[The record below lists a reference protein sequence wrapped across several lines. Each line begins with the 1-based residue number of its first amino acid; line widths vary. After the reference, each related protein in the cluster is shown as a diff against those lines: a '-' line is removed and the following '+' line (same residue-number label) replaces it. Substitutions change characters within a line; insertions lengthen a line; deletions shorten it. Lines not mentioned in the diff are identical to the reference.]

1 MNIENLPNIIVVDF
15 GYSGST
21 KAIIVDD
28 EIFYKT
34 QYQDDFGEL
43 DFSDDLVQDKINEL
57 NELNLDEGNIGNG
70 ELSTIEWNKSESN
83 LTRICFVTGYTYM
96 FDLTEENYNKYV
108 KPYVDIWQ
116 QVKDRKDQEQ
126 EEIEKEYNKFE
137 NRQKRALMQLNQDFE
152 DVKERAY
159 IKSSLGF
166 TSDADST
173 ANENITGLLLTIG
186 DNTIQFCDYYNEFH
200 TLNKSQLTTLQNEI
214 IQNAQNLYT
223 QKWQYRT
230 AIENATDNSTLDQ
243 AVSQINFT
251 YMNFKQE

>member
-1 MNIENLPNIIVVDF
+1 MSIENLPDYAFIQFMDVKCIGFENI
-15 GYSGST
+15 
-21 KAIIVDD
+21 
-28 EIFYKT
+28 IFYKT
-34 QYQDDFGEL
+34 PYQNDFGDL
-43 DFSDDLVQDKINEL
+43 DFDINLIKNTLPDDIKNSAMFSISWQKQNANDTGF
-57 NELNLDEGNIGNG
+57 NLAGANG
-70 ELSTIEWNKSESN
+70 GFYRFEPNQ
-83 LTRICFVTGYTYM
+83 
-96 FDLTEENYNKYV
+96 ENYNKWI

-116 QVKDRKDQEQ
+116 QVKNRKDQEQ

-137 NRQKRALMQLNQDFE
+137 NRQKRALTQLNQNFE

-166 TSDADST
+166 TSDADSV

-230 AIENATDNSTLDQ
+230 AIENATDNSSLDE

-251 YMNFKQE
+251 YMSFKQE

>member
-1 MNIENLPNIIVVDF
+1 MSDFKNYVEVHFSLRSVHVDGEIYVIDGVSTDLLNNPPDKKEKITTIIWDKHNPAQTSINF
-15 GYSGST
+15 SEAIDDGGSNFIT
-21 KAIIVDD
+21 
-28 EIFYKT
+28 
-34 QYQDDFGEL
+34 FGEEKYN
-43 DFSDDLVQDKINEL
+43 DWVQPFV
-57 NELNLDEGNIGNG
+57 NL
-70 ELSTIEWNKSESN
+70 WQ
-83 LTRICFVTGYTYM
+83 
-96 FDLTEENYNKYV
+96 TE
-108 KPYVDIWQ
+108 
-116 QVKDRKDQEQ
+116 KDRIEQEQ

-137 NRQKRALMQLNQDFE
+137 NRQKRALTQLNQDFE

-214 IQNAQNLYT
+214 IQNAQSLYA

-230 AIENATDNSTLDQ
+230 AIKNATDNSTLDE

-251 YMNFKQE
+251 YMSFKQE

>member
-1 MNIENLPNIIVVDF
+1 MSIENLPNNFYVQFYDNKCIAKDNQYYMQNDGNPLYRDIV
-15 GYSGST
+15 
-21 KAIIVDD
+21 A
-28 EIFYKT
+28 
-34 QYQDDFGEL
+34 
-43 DFSDDLVQDKINEL
+43 
-57 NELNLDEGNIGNG
+57 
-70 ELSTIEWNKSESN
+70 N
-83 LTRICFVTGYTYM
+83 LTPQTIKNNLPADINADDILHISWIIDNPAETY
-96 FDLTEENYNKYV
+96 FNLKNDGIKTFIANEENYNKFI

-116 QVKDRKDQEQ
+116 EIKDKIEQEQ
-126 EEIEKEYNKFE
+126 EEQEKEYNKFE
-137 NRQKRALMQLNQDFE
+137 NRQKRALTQLNQDFE

-230 AIENATDNSTLDQ
+230 AIENATDNSTLDE

-251 YMNFKQE
+251 YMDFSNS

>member
-1 MNIENLPNIIVVDF
+1 MLI
-15 GYSGST
+15 
-21 KAIIVDD
+21 
-28 EIFYKT
+28 
-34 QYQDDFGEL
+34 
-43 DFSDDLVQDKINEL
+43 
-57 NELNLDEGNIGNG
+57 
-70 ELSTIEWNKSESN
+70 
-83 LTRICFVTGYTYM
+83 
-96 FDLTEENYNKYV
+96 
-108 KPYVDIWQ
+108 
-116 QVKDRKDQEQ
+116 
-126 EEIEKEYNKFE
+126 KEYNKFE
-137 NRQKRALMQLNQDFE
+137 NRQKRALTQLNQDFE

-200 TLNKSQLTTLQNEI
+200 ELNKSQLTTLQNEI

-230 AIENATDNSTLDQ
+230 AIENAADNSSLDE

-251 YMNFKQE
+251 YADFSVNEENAE

>member
-1 MNIENLPNIIVVDF
+1 MATINDSALIIPSENSINVNGEHLVFTYTKPEKVKNIPV
-15 GYSGST
+15 
-21 KAIIVDD
+21 
-28 EIFYKT
+28 
-34 QYQDDFGEL
+34 EL
-43 DFSDDLVQDKINEL
+43 IEQINWKRT
-57 NELNLDEGNIGNG
+57 GIGNNICYYG
-70 ELSTIEWNKSESN
+70 DELYGNNYYEMQLDDDNATW
-83 LTRICFVTGYTYM
+83 
-96 FDLTEENYNKYV
+96 EEV
-108 KPYVDIWQ
+108 IKPFTDQWQ
-116 QVKDRKDQEQ
+116 AEKDRIEQEQ

-137 NRQKRALMQLNQDFE
+137 NRQKRALTQLNQDFE

-230 AIENATDNSTLDQ
+230 AIENATDNSSLDE

-251 YMNFKQE
+251 YADFSVNEENAE

>member
-1 MNIENLPNIIVVDF
+1 MSIENLPNTVMVDF
-15 GYSGST
+15 GYGGST
-21 KAIIVDD
+21 KSIAVNNQY
-28 EIFYKT
+28 FYKG
-34 QYQDDFGEL
+34 QYHDDFGEL
-43 DFSDDLVQDKINEL
+43 DFGVNLIKNNLPENIKNDEITLLNWDKSQPNETYINTTE
-57 NELNLDEGNIGNG
+57 
-70 ELSTIEWNKSESN
+70 
-83 LTRICFVTGYTYM
+83 TGVVR
-96 FDLTEENYNKYV
+96 FDLTEENYNKYI
-108 KPYVDIWQ
+108 KPYADIWQ

-126 EEIEKEYNKFE
+126 EEQEKEYNKFE
-137 NRQKRALMQLNQDFE
+137 NRQKRALTQLNQDFE
-152 DVKERAY
+152 DVKEKAY

-214 IQNAQNLYT
+214 IQNAQSLYA

-230 AIENATDNSTLDQ
+230 AIENAIDNSSLDE

-251 YMNFKQE
+251 YMSFKQE

>member
-1 MNIENLPNIIVVDF
+1 MSIENLPDMFYVQFNDNKCIAVNNQYYMQNDGNQLYTDII
-15 GYSGST
+15 
-21 KAIIVDD
+21 A
-28 EIFYKT
+28 
-34 QYQDDFGEL
+34 
-43 DFSDDLVQDKINEL
+43 
-57 NELNLDEGNIGNG
+57 
-70 ELSTIEWNKSESN
+70 N
-83 LTRICFVTGYTYM
+83 LTSQIIHDNLPININADDITHISWIINNPAETYIGLKDGSVIK
-96 FDLTEENYNKYV
+96 FEATEENYNKYC
-108 KPYVDIWQ
+108 KPYADIWQ
-116 QVKDRKDQEQ
+116 EIKDKIEQEQ
-126 EEIEKEYNKFE
+126 EEAEKEYNKFE
-137 NRQKRALMQLNQDFE
+137 NRQKRALTQLNQDFE

-186 DNTIQFCDYYNEFH
+186 DNTVQYCDYYNEFH
-200 TLNKSQLTTLQNEI
+200 ELNKSQLTTLQNEI

-230 AIENATDNSTLDQ
+230 AIENATDNSTLDE

>member
-1 MNIENLPNIIVVDF
+1 MTNLPEFFYVQFKDNKCVDINYMR
-15 GYSGST
+15 YSFN
-21 KAIIVDD
+21 D
-28 EIFYKT
+28 EKSL
-34 QYQDDFGEL
+34 YQDL
-43 DFSDDLVQDKINEL
+43 L
-57 NELNLDEGNIGNG
+57 NNLSIDTIKNNLPDNIKNSEIYGITWFLNDN
-70 ELSTIEWNKSESN
+70 
-83 LTRICFVTGYTYM
+83 RQTGFNTVNDGFYL
-96 FDLTEENYNKYV
+96 FEPTEENYNKYC
-108 KPYVDIWQ
+108 KPYADIWQ
-116 QVKDRKDQEQ
+116 EIKDKIEQEQ
-126 EEIEKEYNKFE
+126 EEAEKEYNKFE
-137 NRQKRALMQLNQDFE
+137 NRQKRALTQLNQDFE
-152 DVKERAY
+152 DIKERAY

-230 AIENATDNSTLDQ
+230 AIENATDNSSLDE

-251 YMNFKQE
+251 YMDFSNS

>member
-1 MNIENLPNIIVVDF
+1 MSIENLPKLGTVDF
-15 GYSGST
+15 GLGGST
-21 KAIIVDD
+21 KCIAINNRY
-28 EIFYKT
+28 FYKS
-34 QYQDDFGEL
+34 QWQDDFGDL
-43 DFSDDLVQDKINEL
+43 DFSDTLIKDEIDK
-57 NELNLDEGNIGNG
+57 LNLDEGNIGNG
-70 ELSTIEWNKSESN
+70 SLSSIDWDQDNPS
-83 LTRICFVTGYTYM
+83 LTRINFAAGYSY
-96 FDLTEENYNKYV
+96 LYEATEKNYNKYI
-108 KPYVDIWQ
+108 KPYADIWQ

-200 TLNKSQLTTLQNEI
+200 ELNKSQLTTLQNEI

-230 AIENATDNSTLDQ
+230 AIENATDNSSLDE
-243 AVSQINFT
+243 AVSQINFI
-251 YMNFKQE
+251 YMDFSNS

>member
-1 MNIENLPNIIVVDF
+1 MATINDKALIIPSEN
-15 GYSGST
+15 S
-21 KAIIVDD
+21 
-28 EIFYKT
+28 
-34 QYQDDFGEL
+34 
-43 DFSDDLVQDKINEL
+43 INV
-57 NELNLDEGNIGNG
+57 NG
-70 ELSTIEWNKSESN
+70 EHLLFE
-83 LTRICFVTGYTYM
+83 YT
-96 FDLTEENYNKYV
+96 
-108 KPYVDIWQ
+108 KPEK
-116 QVKDRKDQEQ
+116 VKDIPVEKISNIWWKWDSGESKICWYNDVLYGQDYRETPLIDEDWETCIKPFADQWQAEKDRLDQEQ

-137 NRQKRALMQLNQDFE
+137 NRQKRALTQLNQDFE

-186 DNTIQFCDYYNEFH
+186 DSTIQFCDYYNEFH
-200 TLNKSQLTTLQNEI
+200 ELNKSQLTTLQNEI

-230 AIENATDNSTLDQ
+230 AIENATDNSSLDQ

>member
-1 MNIENLPNIIVVDF
+1 MSIENLPDMVMIDF
-15 GYSGST
+15 GLYGSS
-21 KAIIVDD
+21 KAIAVNA
-28 EIFYKT
+28 EYFYKG
-34 QYQDDFGEL
+34 QYQDDFDEL
-43 DFSDDLVQDKINEL
+43 DFSIEL
-57 NELNLDEGNIGNG
+57 IKDNLPDNIKNDEVVSI
-70 ELSTIEWNKSESN
+70 SWNKSKFSETYIN
-83 LTRICFVTGYTYM
+83 TTENYVTM
-96 FDLTEENYNKYV
+96 FDLTEDNYNKYI

-116 QVKDRKDQEQ
+116 QAKDRKDQEQ

-137 NRQKRALMQLNQDFE
+137 NRQKRALTQLNQDFE

-186 DNTIQFCDYYNEFH
+186 DSTIQFCDYYNEFH

>member
-1 MNIENLPNIIVVDF
+1 MNDSALIIPSENSINVNGEHLVFNYTKPEKVKNIPIELI
-15 GYSGST
+15 
-21 KAIIVDD
+21 
-28 EIFYKT
+28 E
-34 QYQDDFGEL
+34 Q
-43 DFSDDLVQDKINEL
+43 INWKRT
-57 NELNLDEGNIGNG
+57 GIGN
-70 ELSTIEWNKSESN
+70 N
-83 LTRICFVTGYTYM
+83 ICYYGDVLYGNDYHEMQLDDDNTTW
-96 FDLTEENYNKYV
+96 EEV
-108 KPYVDIWQ
+108 IKPFTDQWQ
-116 QVKDRKDQEQ
+116 AEKDRIEQEQ
-126 EEIEKEYNKFE
+126 EEAEKEYNKFE
-137 NRQKRALMQLNQDFE
+137 NRQKRALTQLNQDFE
-152 DVKERAY
+152 DVKNRAH
-159 IKSSLGF
+159 IFSSLGF
-166 TSDADST
+166 ESDADST

>member
-1 MNIENLPNIIVVDF
+1 MSIENLPNSIQISFGIQGATKLIYVDGITYSKSQWQNDF
-15 GYSGST
+15 GDLDFNDT
-21 KAIIVDD
+21 LIKD
-28 EIFYKT
+28 EI
-34 QYQDDFGEL
+34 
-43 DFSDDLVQDKINEL
+43 DK
-57 NELNLDEGNIGNG
+57 LNLDKGNIGDG
-70 ELSTIEWNKSESN
+70 SLSSIDWNQDDSS
-83 LTRICFVTGYTYM
+83 LTRINFATGYPYM
-96 FDLTEENYNKYV
+96 FEPNEENYNKYC

-116 QVKDRKDQEQ
+116 EIKDKIEQEQ
-126 EEIEKEYNKFE
+126 EAQEKEYNKFE
-137 NRQKRALMQLNQDFE
+137 NRQKRALTQLNQDFE

-186 DNTIQFCDYYNEFH
+186 DNTVQYCDYYNEFH
-200 TLNKSQLTTLQNEI
+200 ELNKSQLTTLQNEI

-230 AIENATDNSTLDQ
+230 AIENATDNSSLDE

-251 YMNFKQE
+251 YMDFSTSQS

>member
-1 MNIENLPNIIVVDF
+1 MATVNDSILVIPSENSININNESLVFEYTKPATIKNINISLILMIYWNWGGDKKISYYEDKLY
-15 GYSGST
+15 GG
-21 KAIIVDD
+21 KCKELLLND
-28 EIFYKT
+28 E
-34 QYQDDFGEL
+34 DW
-43 DFSDDLVQDKINEL
+43 
-57 NELNLDEGNIGNG
+57 EG
-70 ELSTIEWNKSESN
+70 
-83 LTRICFVTGYTYM
+83 C
-96 FDLTEENYNKYV
+96 V
-108 KPYVDIWQ
+108 KPFADQWQ
-116 QVKDRKDQEQ
+116 AEKDRIEQEQ

-137 NRQKRALMQLNQDFE
+137 NRQKRALTQLNHDFE

-186 DNTIQFCDYYNEFH
+186 DSTIQFCDYYNNFH

-230 AIENATDNSTLDQ
+230 AIENATDNSSLDE

-251 YMNFKQE
+251 YMDFSNS

>member
-1 MNIENLPNIIVVDF
+1 MSIENLPNNVFIQFLDAKCIVVN
-15 GYSGST
+15 
-21 KAIIVDD
+21 D
-28 EIFYKT
+28 EYFYKT

-43 DFSDDLVQDKINEL
+43 DFNIDLVKE
-57 NELNLDEGNIGNG
+57 NLPDNIKNS
-70 ELSTIEWNKSESN
+70 EIFSLSWIKNDTNNSGIGTVSDGFYRFE
-83 LTRICFVTGYTYM
+83 
-96 FDLTEENYNKYV
+96 LTEENYNKYI

-137 NRQKRALMQLNQDFE
+137 NRQKRALTQLNRDFE
-152 DVKERAY
+152 DVKEKAY

-230 AIENATDNSTLDQ
+230 AIENATDNSSLDE